1 MYGRKASNFVLKFFS
16 KLLSSSLFC
25 LIAELKLVSHII
37 TIHNIEGF
45 VLVFFFI
52 FFISIVFVNVVIIGL
67 PSRGGVGATE
77 IRGLW
82 RREGFY
88 VIHSLYSE

>member
-1 MYGRKASNFVLKFFS
+1 MCGRKASNFVLTFFS
-16 KLLSSSLFC
+16 KFLSSSLFC

-45 VLVFFFI
+45 VLVFFF

-88 VIHSLYSE
+88 VIHPLYSE

>member
-1 MYGRKASNFVLKFFS
+1 MCGCKASNFVLTSFS

-37 TIHNIEGF
+37 TIQHIEGF
-45 VLVFFFI
+45 VLFCF
-52 FFISIVFVNVVIIGL
+52 FFISIVFVNVVIIRL

>member
-1 MYGRKASNFVLKFFS
+1 MCGCKASNFGLSFFS

-37 TIHNIEGF
+37 TIHHIEGF
-45 VLVFFFI
+45 VLFC

>member
-1 MYGRKASNFVLKFFS
+1 MCGRKASNFVLKFFS

-45 VLVFFFI
+45 VLVFL